1 MTRPTLKDAFIEE
14 LEMIHYGNSFA
25 DGKLGR
31 RDAQHYKYLLD
42 WIKDL
47 TKDSEKFSEIKEVL
61 KK

>member
-1 MTRPTLKDAFIEE
+1 LTKSNPKDAFIEE
-14 LEMIHYGNSFA
+14 LEMLHYGNSFA

-47 TKDSEKFSEIKEVL
+47 DKDREKIWKIKEVL